1 MTKVQE
7 KILREG
13 IQRTFEAA
21 VLAKSAEFVHDQV
34 MDALRICKM
43 NGITNYDDWIRYC
56 SLKEDDVNAKPK
68 RTGAGADVAEKQDGG
83 KRHAGRGKRR
93 GDV

>member
-7 KILREG
+7 KLLREG
-13 IQRTFEAA
+13 IQRTFETA
-21 VLAKSAEFVHDQV
+21 VLAKSAEFIHDQV

-56 SLKEDDVNAKPK
+56 ALKEDDVNAEPK
-68 RTGAGADVAEKQDGG
+68 RNGAGACLAPKQNGR
-83 KRHAGRGKRR
+83 KRHP
-93 GDV
+93 